1 MAAFLPIH
9 PDTDDHEKF
18 QRAQHYDNMIFNG
31 YSQINGFHNLLIDK
45 QNCGADYV
53 EKTGVT
59 AQLRQDLH

>member
-45 QNCGADYV
+45 QNCGAD
-53 EKTGVT
+53 
-59 AQLRQDLH
+59 